1 MENYKKLKTIC
12 NLLYIYICKEYK
24 YKNMA
29 KKTKNSNQKLLTDYY
44 KSADKEKNETKIY
57 GFNEK
62 TNQWHCLDCGTNM
75 GDNPRQLC
83 GKYYCIYNY
92 E

>member
-44 KSADKEKNETKIY
+44 KSADKEKNETKI
-57 GFNEK
+57 F
-62 TNQWHCLDCGTNM
+62 
-75 GDNPRQLC
+75 
-83 GKYYCIYNY
+83 KYSSIVLSNNYFIGITYNITCTTG
-92 E
+92 